1 MIKLLDGL
9 GFDGELL
16 IFSIDFFEEE
26 FVFGY
31 FILEEDH
38 KRELLRFVKSELE
51 ILDKFQ
57 VDLFFLFD
65 KFDYLVESV
74 FKLTLRQT
82 L

>member
-16 IFSIDFFEEE
+16 IFGIDLLEEE

-31 FILEEDH
+31 LILEEDH
-38 KRELLRFVKSELE
+38 KRELLRFAKGELE

-57 VDLFFLFD
+57 VDLFFVFD
-65 KFDYLVESV
+65 NFDYLVESV
-74 FKLTLRQT
+74 FKLTLR
-82 L
+82 